1 MKSAFVLTNGYV
13 EETAHEFNYARV
25 FRTLSEAEQFAKIVK
40 IQLKYDLHEIEVPED
55 TETTVNIIVAM
66 TSSNEKHIRYVENYD
81 EFSKVALGYY
91 ERQHRKRINN
101 NNKNESTYCTNTTT
115 RVKNNVMFRNELMIV
130 QMFGQRELNQNSY
143 IYVGNIP
150 FHSV

>member
-25 FRTLSEAEQFAKIVK
+25 FRTLTEAEQFAKIVN

-55 TETTVNIIVAM
+55 AETVNIIVAM
-66 TSSNEKHIRYVENYD
+66 TSSNDTHIRYVENYG

-91 ERQHRKRINN
+91 ERQHRKRINDK
-101 NNKNESTYCTNTTT
+101 NKNESTYCSNTTT
-115 RVKNNVMFRNELMIV
+115 RVKNNVLFRNELTIV

>member
-1 MKSAFVLTNGYV
+1 MKSAFVLTNGCV
-13 EETAHEFNYARV
+13 EETAHEFNYVRV
-25 FRTLSEAEQFAKIVK
+25 FRTLSEAEQFAKIVN
-40 IQLKYDLHEIEVPED
+40 IQLKYDLYDIEVPED
-55 TETTVNIIVAM
+55 ADTVNIMVVLTAR
-66 TSSNEKHIRYVENYD
+66 NEKHIRYIANYD
-81 EFSKVALGYY
+81 EFSKIALGYY
-91 ERQHRKRINN
+91 ERQHRKLINE

-115 RVKNNVMFRNELMIV
+115 RVKNNIMFRNELTIV

>member
-1 MKSAFVLTNGYV
+1 MKSVFVLTNGYV
-13 EETAHEFNYARV
+13 EENAHEFNYVRM
-25 FRTLSEAEQFAKIVK
+25 FHTITEAEQFAKVVN
-40 IQLKYDLHEIEVPED
+40 IQLKYDLHKIEVPED
-55 TETTVNIIVAM
+55 AETVNIIVAM
-66 TSSNEKHIRYVENYD
+66 TSRNETHIRYVENYE

-91 ERQHRKRINN
+91 ERQHRKRIND
-101 NNKNESTYCTNTTT
+101 NNKNESTYCTNTMT

-130 QMFGQRELNQNSY
+130 QMFGQRELNQNNY